1 MFQSQNLRPGVGE
14 YMGKKEMPQ
23 GPPFPARI
31 CAYATQLGEQ
41 KLSRNDL
48 SFKGGTYTHWAFK
61 ARFPL
66 TKFQG
71 RRIKKK
77 KREREKK
84 KLRVWYAL
92 LLFNKPGLIY
102 SLQEF

>member
-1 MFQSQNLRPGVGE
+1 MENTWVRKKCHKDLHSQQE
-14 YMGKKEMPQ
+14 YG
-23 GPPFPARI
+23 
-31 CAYATQLGEQ
+31 AYATQLGEQ

-77 KREREKK
+77 KREREEETKSM
-84 KLRVWYAL
+84 VCIT
-92 LLFNKPGLIY
+92 LI
-102 SLQEF
+102 